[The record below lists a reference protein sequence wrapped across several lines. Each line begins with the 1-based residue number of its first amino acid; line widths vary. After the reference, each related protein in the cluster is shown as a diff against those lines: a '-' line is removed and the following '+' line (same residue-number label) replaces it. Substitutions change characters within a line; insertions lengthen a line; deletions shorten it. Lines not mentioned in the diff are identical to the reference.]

1 MGVFNMIKFL
11 KMKESDVKDV
21 VGFLNE
27 NDIYEEEIEK
37 QFPFTFIIK
46 RDECILGLGYFG
58 FIGNKSVIKNIFV
71 QEDYRNMGLGESLL
85 RTILNFL
92 YISGTKDT
100 YYFEK
105 NNIYNYLCKIGFT
118 EHKERGLYMD
128 IEKFFLQPCKG
139 SK

>member
-1 MGVFNMIKFL
+1 MIKFL

-58 FIGNKSVIKNIFV
+58 FIGDKSVIKNIFV
-71 QEDYRNMGLGESLL
+71 QEDY